1 VRRIDAAFDRLVLP
15 MAYEIAPDVDYTRL
29 VQVLAAIRIPIVT
42 LGLGIAC
49 DPQTPLTALPKSVA
63 DLLAVLDGRA
73 ALFGVRADVTRDWLH
88 RHGFSRA
95 VALGCPSLHLY
106 PHKILRLEPPPA
118 PPDRLSCLT
127 GGYLLRDAERGRAL
141 SQFFAGACA
150 TYVLQDELFVDG
162 VFGEDAVL
170 LDDPRHEVDAAVLNE
185 AVERIHGYRPSFRRY
200 HYFDSLDAWRCCAAA
215 HHVFIGDRFHGSVV
229 ALQTGAP
236 AILFLKDVRA
246 RELAEFYG
254 IPRLECGKR

>member
-1 VRRIDAAFDRLVLP
+1 
-15 MAYEIAPDVDYTRL
+15 
-29 VQVLAAIRIPIVT
+29 
-42 LGLGIAC
+42 
-49 DPQTPLTALPKSVA
+49 
-63 DLLAVLDGRA
+63 
-73 ALFGVRADVTRDWLH
+73 
-88 RHGFSRA
+88 
-95 VALGCPSLHLY
+95 
-106 PHKILRLEPPPA
+106 
-118 PPDRLSCLT
+118 
-127 GGYLLRDAERGRAL
+127 LRDAERGRAL

-254 IPRLECGKR
+254 IPRLELREAVTAGYAATVDRYLSKAGIAQFTAAFAERHDAFRRSIEACDLAFAG